1 MWQGNALMSS
11 SQNVDIVRLYHNGVC
26 YVEHDKTWTLNVD
39 IVRLYHNGVC
49 YVEHDAG
56 TVRTVHYGH

>member
-11 SQNVDIVRLYHNGVC
+11 YQNVDIVRLYHNGVC
-26 YVEHDKTWTLNVD
+26 YM
-39 IVRLYHNGVC
+39 
-49 YVEHDAG
+49 EHDAG